1 MKLSF
6 IWVEKYKGFT
16 NFALNLA
23 SDEKFSYDRESHSLK
38 KTNNNDYISGLF
50 APTIKEITA
59 IVGKNGA
66 GKTNCLEL
74 ICTILE
80 GSMLKYR
87 TDFLAVVKDDDEK
100 YSLCHNFENQIN
112 ANFKYA
118 HTSGRNKIK
127 GFKGIFFSNI
137 HDNRKYNFGREIA
150 YVTSNNNY
158 GYRNYG
164 SRRAE
169 GNLISSQVD
178 LISKYGNIIKNEIK
192 ISIPTS
198 LGIELYVF
206 FEVLDFEEGKNFR
219 SLIRKRIKDIVS
231 SKNKFIYSLKYMFL
245 AKLTSTLLSDFGD
258 ELIKEINFN
267 LKDNEPTDVY
277 LKKVSN
283 NIADYVSLIIDTH
296 KNDSD
301 IYEKYSFL
309 QSGFSD
315 FREIEDK
322 LHLIDPILNTSVTG
336 YSNYTRYTLKVN
348 EENLEVIKTFNHL
361 FGKRGDVRADWE
373 GISSGS
379 KAYLTL
385 FTMLRE
391 SMKNVRSDTL
401 ICIDEGDLYLHPTWQ
416 IDFLSNLN
424 KMLPNFSNYN
434 IQLVLTSHSPFLL
447 TDLPHNNVVILE
459 DRYDHPTQEA
469 DIRTFGSNIYDLYSS
484 VFFLNKQR
492 YGTFAT
498 EHIMKIIN
506 KISHDLY
513 TESEK
518 IEIQKFVD
526 MIGDKF
532 LYSQLKSIL
541 IEKDIIKIT
550 NEKDDEK

>member
-6 IWVEKYKGFT
+6 IWVERYKGFT
-16 NFALNLA
+16 NFSLNLA
-23 SDEKFSYDRESHSLK
+23 SDEKFTYEHESHSLQ
-38 KTNNNDYISGLF
+38 KTNNNNYIAGLF
-50 APTIKEITA
+50 APTITEITA

-87 TDFLAVVKDDDEK
+87 TDFLAIVKDDDGK
-100 YSLCHNFENQIN
+100 YSIYHNFENQIN
-112 ANFKYA
+112 ANFKYSY
-118 HTSGRNKIK
+118 TSGRNKIK
-127 GFKGIFFSNI
+127 SLKGIFFSNI

-164 SRRAE
+164 LGRAK
-169 GNLISSQVD
+169 GNLISSQID
-178 LISKYGNIIKNEIK
+178 LISKYGKVIKDEIK

-198 LGIELYVF
+198 LGVELYVF
-206 FEVLDFEEGKNFR
+206 FDALDFEEGKIFR
-219 SLIRKRIKDIVS
+219 SSMRKRIKDIVS
-231 SKNKFIYSLKYMFL
+231 SRNKFIHSLKYMFL
-245 AKLTSTLLSDFGD
+245 AKLISTLLSDFGSD
-258 ELIKEINFN
+258 FIEYINFN

-277 LKKVSN
+277 LEKVSN
-283 NIADYVSLIIDTH
+283 DIADYISLIIDTH
-296 KNDSD
+296 KNDD
-301 IYEKYSFL
+301 VIYEKYSFL

-348 EENLEVIKTFNHL
+348 EENLKVIKTFNYL
-361 FGKRGDVRADWE
+361 FGKRGDIRADWE

-391 SMKNVRSDTL
+391 SLKNVRSDTL
-401 ICIDEGDLYLHPTWQ
+401 ICIDEGDLYLHPSWQ

-447 TDLPHNNVVILE
+447 TDLPHSNVVILE
-459 DRYDHPTQEA
+459 DLYDHPTQEA
-469 DIRTFGSNIYDLYSS
+469 EIRTFGSNIYDLYSS
-484 VFFLNKQR
+484 VFFLNK
-492 YGTFAT
+492 
-498 EHIMKIIN
+498 
-506 KISHDLY
+506 
-513 TESEK
+513 
-518 IEIQKFVD
+518 
-526 MIGDKF
+526 
-532 LYSQLKSIL
+532 
-541 IEKDIIKIT
+541 
-550 NEKDDEK
+550 